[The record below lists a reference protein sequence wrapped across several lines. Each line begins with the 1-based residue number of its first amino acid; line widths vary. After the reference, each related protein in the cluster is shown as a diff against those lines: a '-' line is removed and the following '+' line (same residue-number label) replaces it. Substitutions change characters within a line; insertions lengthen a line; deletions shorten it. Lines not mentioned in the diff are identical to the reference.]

1 MLLRSFPIKSNA
13 IYSTIFQLEVQFLE
27 QLDPFFKDITLQTV
41 VIDNPD
47 NPHDLS
53 WIGETLWIDEECFSG
68 GFPICDFARKLI
80 DIFFLLTLLLFVMF
94 TTII

>member
-1 MLLRSFPIKSNA
+1 MQSNNT
-13 IYSTIFQLEVQFLE
+13 SPTILQLEVQFLE

-68 GFPICDFARKLI
+68 GFPICDFARKCIMIRDGSVDSLSLKI
-80 DIFFLLTLLLFVMF
+80 QACKQCLAFH
-94 TTII
+94 